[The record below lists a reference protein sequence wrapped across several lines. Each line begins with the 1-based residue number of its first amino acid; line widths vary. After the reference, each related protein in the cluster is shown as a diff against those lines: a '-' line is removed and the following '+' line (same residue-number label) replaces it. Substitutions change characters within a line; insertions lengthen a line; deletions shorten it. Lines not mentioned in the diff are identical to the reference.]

1 MKAPIC
7 DFCLES
13 KLLCLKCSKKL
24 RENEITN
31 LDIDVSRFLNV
42 LEKKFMI
49 SDVDLLKTY
58 RINGFIILL
67 VKGNIASVIGKSGK
81 VVRMLSD
88 QFGKR
93 FRAVAE
99 GDFRSMIQDLI
110 FPARIFGINVLYTPE
125 GEKYIVI
132 IPRSDKSEVFMDKE
146 TLKKTASILFNKE
159 ISIKFS

>member
-1 MKAPIC
+1 MKTPIC

-31 LDIDVSRFLNV
+31 LDIDVSRFLNK
-42 LEKKFMI
+42 LEKKLLI

-58 RINGFIILL
+58 DINGYIILL
-67 VKGNIASVIGKSGK
+67 VHGNIASVIGKSGK

-88 QFGKR
+88 QFRKR

-99 GDFRSMIQDLI
+99 GDFRNMIQDLV
-110 FPARIFGINVLYTPE
+110 FPARIYGINVLHTPK
-125 GEKYIVI
+125 GEKYIVM
-132 IPRSDKSEVFMDKE
+132 IPRKDKSEVLMDEE
-146 TLKKTASILFNKE
+146 TLKKVASILFNKE